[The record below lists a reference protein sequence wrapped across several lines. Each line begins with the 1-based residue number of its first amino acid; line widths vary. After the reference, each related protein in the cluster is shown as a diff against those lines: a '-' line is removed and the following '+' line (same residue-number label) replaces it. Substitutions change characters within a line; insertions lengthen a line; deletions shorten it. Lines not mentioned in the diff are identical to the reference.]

1 MQTLNMLTRTALR
14 GGSGGAVFS
23 VEEEDSFGGNPT
35 LWSSCDEAR
44 QAVEDGSQDCL
55 VGTGRRQMQPDL
67 GFQFD
72 HARRDLNQSKA
83 QRIEL
88 RDPPSRTLWHGG
100 AQGPEQPVGPGM
112 QEQAELVGG
121 RLAA

>member
-1 MQTLNMLTRTALR
+1 MLTRAALR
-14 GGSGGAVFS
+14 AASGSAVFS
-23 VEEEDSFGGNPT
+23 VDEEDSFGGNSAP
-35 LWSSCDEAR
+35 WDSCDETR
-44 QAVEDGSQDCL
+44 QAAEDSSQDCL
-55 VGTGRRQMQPDL
+55 VGTGRWQMQPDL